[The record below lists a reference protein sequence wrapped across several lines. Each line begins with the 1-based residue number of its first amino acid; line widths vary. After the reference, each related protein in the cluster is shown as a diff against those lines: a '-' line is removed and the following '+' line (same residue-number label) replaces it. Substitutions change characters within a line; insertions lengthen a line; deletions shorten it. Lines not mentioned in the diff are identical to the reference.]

1 MEKSDHL
8 ARLLGACIERPSRH
22 SDKCGEEFA
31 SLHVPF
37 PFFRDRLSLSQILA
51 RRGRKVMNFGPLD
64 TTDRRPCNIRRAAA
78 SSSQTKMR
86 DQRGTTAVASIS
98 TFAASSTRRTTWIN
112 AMAG

>member
-1 MEKSDHL
+1 MKKSNHL
-8 ARLLGACIERPSRH
+8 ARLLGACIERPSCH
-22 SDKCGEEFA
+22 SDKRGEDFA

-51 RRGRKVMNFGPLD
+51 CRSRKVMNFG
-64 TTDRRPCNIRRAAA
+64 RPTRPIGTLQYQAPPQAAA
-78 SSSQTKMR
+78 RQKL